1 MKRKKYK
8 YSRGFGPDQ
17 GVWIAICGPFELA
30 CVDLSCF
37 HVCILTLAYGRHPIW
52 AIRFGLGAICPLIAW
67 GSMVHHALE
76 LALDLLETK
85 YYKDIGDLGFE
96 PRYWWIMNWRPCHS
110 TITLLLLVEW
120 TIIIILEKQTIFQ
133 NFKK

>member
-67 GSMVHHALE
+67 GCMVNHTPGFAWNNLKKNNNNAIWGPGIRTQVLLDFE
-76 LALDLLETK
+76 LTPSPLNQCTSFVNIMDNK
-85 YYKDIGDLGFE
+85 YNMGKTIK
-96 PRYWWIMNWRPCHS
+96 CHK
-110 TITLLLLVEW
+110 I
-120 TIIIILEKQTIFQ
+120 
-133 NFKK
+133 